1 MPKTVCVYCAA
12 SSKVDRA
19 YFDAA
24 RELGYALAEANV
36 HCLYGAGN
44 VGLMGALADAM
55 LERNGQITGV
65 IPRFMLERNWNHTAL
80 DSLIVTETIHERKAR
95 MAASADAAIAL
106 PGGCGTLEELL
117 EIITW
122 KQLGL
127 FPKPIVI
134 VNTNGYYNPLL
145 SMLEQSI
152 HERFMRPEHAE
163 IWQVVGCADEVL
175 SAIRNLPEWKYN
187 SQNFAV
193 V

>member
-1 MPKTVCVYCAA
+1 
-12 SSKVDRA
+12 VDRI
-19 YFDAA
+19 YLDAA
-24 RELGYALAEANV
+24 RELGYTLAEANV
-36 HCLYGAGN
+36 HCLYGAGD

-55 LERNGQITGV
+55 LEKNGQITGV

-80 DSLIVTETIHERKAR
+80 DSLIVTETMHERKAR
-95 MAASADAAIAL
+95 MAIAADAAIAL
-106 PGGCGTLEELL
+106 PGGCGTMEELL

-134 VNTNGYYNPLL
+134 VNTNGYYDPLL
-145 SMLEQSI
+145 SMLEKSI
-152 HERFMRPEHAE
+152 RERFMRPEHAE
-163 IWQVVGCADEVL
+163 IWQVVSRAKEVL
-175 SAIRNLPEWKYN
+175 SVIKSLPEWKYN